1 MSDAF
6 ENRIREKLN
15 EADIPFDQ
23 GAWNKMDQQLNA
35 SLRRPGRKGGAWWWP
50 LLLLLLGG
58 GALWYWNQYI
68 PSRADQGGG
77 ITDTATSQSAP
88 VATIPPV
95 ENSMPDSPATTA
107 VKKGTAQITTA
118 PPVENI
124 VPDSPVITAAKKGTA
139 QIPAVPNVVATLNK
153 PVVKTSGNKSQ
164 PANSTIPGAQE
175 TASKQ
180 QQVPVSIAS
189 SNVGNNH
196 PATGM
201 PTTFYGEGINE
212 ININKVQ
219 DPQITASLA
228 NSVKVPLLATS
239 EVASPPASQQ
249 RSVRKGISFGLTLG
263 PDFNVAPSLKYGKI
277 GFNAG
282 ALLHYQANRHWS
294 FTTGAV
300 YSKKIYG
307 ATSGDYAVLRKL
319 PPPTNPGYEVK
330 KVDAVCSVLDV
341 PVNVNYTFL
350 RKQQN
355 TLSGTL
361 GVSNY
366 FMLKENYDYYY
377 ANNYPGKKM
386 EFSNENQHYIAILNV
401 ALTWQ
406 HPVSKHISLG
416 VQPYAKIPFKGV
428 GYGEVKLYSAG
439 LAFQVNFSGVK
450 F

>member
-23 GAWNKMDQQLNA
+23 DAWNKMDQQLNA

-58 GALWYWNQYI
+58 GAIWYWNQYI
-68 PSRADQGGG
+68 PSRANQGGG
-77 ITDTATSQSAP
+77 ITDTATSQHAP

-95 ENSMPDSPATTA
+95 ENSMPDSPAITA
-107 VKKGTAQITTA
+107 AKKNAAQITTA
-118 PPVENI
+118 APVANS
-124 VPDSPVITAAKKGTA
+124 VSDSPVITAANKGAAKIPTIPNA
-139 QIPAVPNVVATLNK
+139 TSSLNHAIVKNSGNNKQSANNTIPAAPRII
-153 PVVKTSGNKSQ
+153 S
-164 PANSTIPGAQE
+164 
-175 TASKQ
+175 Q
-180 QQVPVSIAS
+180 QQHTPGSAVS
-189 SNVGNNH
+189 SNGRNNH
-196 PATGM
+196 PVTGIPAT
-201 PTTFYGEGINE
+201 FSQEE
-212 ININKVQ
+212 ITKVNIHKVQ
-219 DPQITASLA
+219 DPQVATSLA
-228 NSVKVPLLATS
+228 TSINVPLLPTS
-239 EVASPPASQQ
+239 EVASPPASKQP
-249 RSVRKGISFGLTLG
+249 VHKGISFGLTLG

-307 ATSGDYAVLRKL
+307 ATPDDYAVLKKL
-319 PPPTNPGYEVK
+319 PPPSNPGYEVK

-377 ANNYPGKKM
+377 ANNYQGKEM
-386 EFSNENQHYIAILNV
+386 VFNNENQHYIAILNV

-406 HPVSKHISLG
+406 HPVGKHISLG

-439 LAFQVNFSGVK
+439 VAFQVNFSGVK

>member
-23 GAWNKMDQQLNA
+23 DAWNKMDQQLDA

-68 PSRADQGGG
+68 PSRANQGKG
-77 ITDTATSQSAP
+77 ITDTAISQSVP
-88 VATIPPV
+88 V
-95 ENSMPDSPATTA
+95 
-107 VKKGTAQITTA
+107 TTA
-118 PPVENI
+118 PPAQNT
-124 VPDSPVITAAKKGTA
+124 VPDSPVIASAKKGTA
-139 QIPAVPNVVATLNK
+139 QVTTVPKGVTTLNN
-153 PVVKTSGNKSQ
+153 PVVKNSGNNNK
-164 PANSTIPGAQE
+164 PANNTVATAQE
-175 TASKQ
+175 ITDNEER
-180 QQVPVSIAS
+180 VPVSPSPVS
-189 SNVGNNH
+189 STNTNSN
-196 PATGM
+196 PITGV
-201 PTTFYGEGINE
+201 PGIFSQQG
-212 ININKVQ
+212 ITGVSINKTP
-219 DPQITASLA
+219 DPHISASLA
-228 NSVKVPLLATS
+228 ANPKEPLLATS
-239 EVASPPASQQ
+239 EVAPAPVS
-249 RSVRKGISFGLTLG
+249 RVPVRKGISFGLTLG

-307 ATSGDYAVLRKL
+307 ATPGDYAVLKKW
-319 PPPTNPGYEVK
+319 PPSAYEVK

-350 RKQQN
+350 RKEQN

-377 ANNYPGKKM
+377 VNNYPNKKTQY
-386 EFSNENQHYIAILNV
+386 SNKNQHYVAILNV

-406 HPVSKHISLG
+406 HPVGKHISLG

-439 LAFQVNFSGVK
+439 VALQVNFSGVK